1 MKKIILLYLFLPLA
15 AQALQNEIIA
25 EDYYSYDTIVD
36 QLKTD
41 QPKELEYTKDYEDI
55 FFHVGAGFSQSILNI
70 ESDVLS
76 DTVTMNGIEIKGAI
90 NLMSPFWLAEG
101 SIRNFN
107 STRDNKASYKLRE
120 FELRITRF
128 TPMSR
133 VWFSRV
139 TTGLSARFL
148 KSDIEQ
154 RGVNR
159 DYSTPALILGGGM
172 GFNITQRMAIVGDLG
187 FKTSMIQDTVDKNV
201 FDMTIR
207 LDTRF

>member
-1 MKKIILLYLFLPLA
+1 MS
-15 AQALQNEIIA
+15 AQSYENELIA
-25 EDYYSYDTIVD
+25 DDYYSYDNIVD

-41 QPKELEYTKDYEDI
+41 KPKEVELTQDYEDI
-55 FFHVGAGFSQSILNI
+55 FFHVGAGFSQSILNLK
-70 ESDVLS
+70 SSNSS
-76 DTVTMNGIEIKGAI
+76 DTVAMNGIEIKGAI

-133 VWFSRV
+133 TWFNRV

-148 KSDIEQ
+148 ESDLEE
-154 RGVNR
+154 RGVNK
-159 DYSTPALILGGGM
+159 DYSTPSLVLGGGL
-172 GFNITQRMAIVGDLG
+172 GFNINNRMAIVGDLA
-187 FKTSMIQDTVDKNV
+187 FKTSMIEDTIDKNV
-201 FDMTIR
+201 FDMTLR